1 MTMTLCPRP
10 TGGPRPSGVRRI
22 ASRLAAITCAAL
34 LVVPHAR
41 AQQDQRKPQTI
52 IRDAEIENLLRE
64 YINPVLGVAGLRAG
78 TVDVILVGSR
88 DFNAFVAD
96 RKRVFINVGTIMES
110 PTPSQVIGVLAHE
123 TGHIAGGHLARLRQE
138 LEGAQAIAIIGSILG
153 AAALVGAARGSQVGV
168 SGSAPAGL
176 LLGGQELA
184 LRSLLQY
191 QRGEEQ
197 AADRA
202 AITYLNATKQTARGM
217 LETFAKLA
225 DQTLFATS
233 RVDRY
238 LLSHPLPRERIANL
252 ESEVKASP
260 YFSAPENPAY
270 VQRHALARAKLF
282 AFVGGPDEVS
292 RRYPLAD
299 TSLAAQYAR
308 AISAYRFGRIDIALA
323 QIDRLIGQQP
333 NNAYFHELRGQALL
347 EAGRAREALPALR
360 RAAAASGSHPL
371 IMMMLGHALV
381 SAEDPKSIDEAI
393 KVLSRALQREPD
405 AAEGYRYLAIAYDKR
420 GDVANAEL
428 AAARGFMASGEVAE
442 AQRIARRA
450 QGKFK
455 EGSPGWLGADDIL
468 NAKPPRPR

>member
-1 MTMTLCPRP
+1 M
-10 TGGPRPSGVRRI
+10 
-22 ASRLAAITCAAL
+22 ASRFVAAL
-34 LVVPHAR
+34 ASLALALGGAS
-41 AQQDQRKPQTI
+41 AQQPQKPQTI
-52 IRDAEIENLLRE
+52 IRDAEIENLLRD
-64 YINPVLGVAGLRAG
+64 YINPILGVAGLRQG

-96 RKRVFINVGTIMES
+96 RKRVFVNVGTIMES
-110 PTPSQVIGVLAHE
+110 TAPSQVIGVLAHE

-168 SGSAPAGL
+168 NGTAPAGL

-202 AITYLNATKQTARGM
+202 AINYLNATKQTARGM
-217 LETFAKLA
+217 LETFARLA
-225 DQTLFATS
+225 DQTLFTTS

-238 LLSHPLPRERIANL
+238 LLSHPLPRERVANL
-252 ESEVKASP
+252 ETEVKTSP
-260 YFSAPENPAY
+260 YYGAAESPTF

-282 AFVGGPDEVS
+282 AFIGGADEVN

-299 TSLAAQYAR
+299 NSLAAHYAR
-308 AISAYRFGRIDIALA
+308 AISAYRFGRIDIALG

-381 SAEDPKSIDEAI
+381 STEDPKSLDEAI
-393 KVLSRALQREPD
+393 RVLSRALQREPD

-428 AAARGFMASGEVAE
+428 ASARGFMAAGEVAE

-450 QGKFK
+450 QAKFK
-455 EGSPGWLGADDIL
+455 EGTPGWLGADDIV